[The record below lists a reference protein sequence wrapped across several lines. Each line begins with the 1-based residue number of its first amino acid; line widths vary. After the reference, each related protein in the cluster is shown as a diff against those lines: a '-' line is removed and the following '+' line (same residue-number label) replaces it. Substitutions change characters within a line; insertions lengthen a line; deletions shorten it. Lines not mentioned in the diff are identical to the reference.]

1 MAKISR
7 FGTISQEL
15 KECPRC
21 LTEIQQGDTRCFRCG
36 LILDPVVVWM
46 IERQQRNDGHLHD
59 RKSEV
64 SNAIE
69 ND

>member
-1 MAKISR
+1 MANFSCIDAR
-7 FGTISQEL
+7 WQEL

-21 LTEIQQGDTRCFRCG
+21 QCEIQKGNTHCIRCG
-36 LILDPVVVWM
+36 LVQDPVVVWM

-69 ND
+69 SD